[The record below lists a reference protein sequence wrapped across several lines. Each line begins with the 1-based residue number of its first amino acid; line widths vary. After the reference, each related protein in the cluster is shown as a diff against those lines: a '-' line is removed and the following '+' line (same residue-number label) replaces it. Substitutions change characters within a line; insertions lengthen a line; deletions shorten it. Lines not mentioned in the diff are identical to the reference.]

1 MHNLFLIKKE
11 GWKIYLITEG
21 VGLPII
27 KVLFKTLGIVVS
39 GGINNLKGTLSPT
52 QYNLSRLMWC
62 IVNVDAYKIIT
73 KYFYNDDK
81 FLNKPFFDFTEKKNW
96 ICLLKQ

>member
-11 GWKIYLITEG
+11 GWKTYLIAEGG

-27 KVLFKTLGIVVS
+27 KVLFKTLGIVIN

-52 QYNLSRLMWC
+52 QYNLSRLIWC

-73 KYFYNDDK
+73 KSFYNDDK
-81 FLNKPFFDFTEKKNW
+81 FLNKPFFDLTKK
-96 ICLLKQ
+96 IGFVY

>member
-11 GWKIYLITEG
+11 GWKICLNAEG

-27 KVLFKTLGIVVS
+27 KVLFKTLGIVIS

-52 QYNLSRLMWC
+52 QYNLSRLIWC

-73 KYFYNDDK
+73 KSFYNDDK
-81 FLNKPFFDFTEKKNW
+81 FLNKPFFDLTKK
-96 ICLLKQ
+96 IGFVY